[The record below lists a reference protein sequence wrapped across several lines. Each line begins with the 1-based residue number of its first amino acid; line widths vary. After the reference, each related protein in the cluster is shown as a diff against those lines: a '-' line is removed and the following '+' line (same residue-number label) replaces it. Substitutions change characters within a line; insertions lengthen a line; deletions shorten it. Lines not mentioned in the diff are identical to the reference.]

1 MSVFGYGLKI
11 AYGPT
16 FKSISISYPHRAS
29 SIFTTIVYRKPPI
42 ALQVSPLVPMFCR
55 KMAFLTNCQL
65 ALRTSYIDTFVLYA
79 RRTSCIFD
87 PILTIRPQLQYVT
100 ISVPSISK
108 VPPPL
113 YPISPVD
120 VLDRRHASSPWV
132 SPVYQVC
139 FTTSQSEPALVLVN
153 ASGLI
158 E

>member
-65 ALRTSYIDTFVLYA
+65 ALRTSYIDTSVLYA

-87 PILTIRPQLQYVT
+87 PILTIHSQYAT
-100 ISVPSISK
+100 ISVPPISK
-108 VPPPL
+108 VPPSL
-113 YPISPVD
+113 YPISFVD
-120 VLDRRHASSPWV
+120 VLDRRHVSSPWV
-132 SPVYQVC
+132 SRFVSQVY
-139 FTTSQSEPALVLVN
+139 FPTSQSARKPSSSSTRAV
-153 ASGLI
+153 
-158 E
+158 